1 MVLVR
6 KVTGWETVGSGWLLG
21 GVPVSRRQAADE
33 DFEVRV
39 AAVTVPVIPCIIME
53 SGCQQG
59 SPVPRGWALGA
70 EPPLCSTLW
79 E

>member
-39 AAVTVPVIPCIIME
+39 AAVTVPSYP
-53 SGCQQG
+53 
-59 SPVPRGWALGA
+59 AL
-70 EPPLCSTLW
+70 
-79 E
+79 